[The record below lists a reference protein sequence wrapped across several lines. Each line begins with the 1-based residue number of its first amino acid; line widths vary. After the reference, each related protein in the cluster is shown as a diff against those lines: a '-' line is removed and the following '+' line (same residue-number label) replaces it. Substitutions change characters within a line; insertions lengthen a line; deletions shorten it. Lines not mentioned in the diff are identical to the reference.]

1 VRDMAFLVDP
11 VDDLRRRNGKG
22 MESGFLNPGGQKK
35 SAPVQKKVQ
44 LPVMVEIKGGGMIV
58 DIVEDVIHE
67 PLAESQGPVESI
79 PERFGKKE
87 FAADGRNIG
96 RGGERKSEIQ
106 RGLLE
111 AFGILA
117 GERFTHGFGST
128 F

>member
-1 VRDMAFLVDP
+1 
-11 VDDLRRRNGKG
+11 
-22 MESGFLNPGGQKK
+22 
-35 SAPVQKKVQ
+35 
-44 LPVMVEIKGGGMIV
+44 MVV

-79 PERFGKKE
+79 PEGLGQEK

-96 RGGERKSEIQ
+96 RGGERKPEIQ

-117 GERFTHGFGST
+117 GERFKHGFGST